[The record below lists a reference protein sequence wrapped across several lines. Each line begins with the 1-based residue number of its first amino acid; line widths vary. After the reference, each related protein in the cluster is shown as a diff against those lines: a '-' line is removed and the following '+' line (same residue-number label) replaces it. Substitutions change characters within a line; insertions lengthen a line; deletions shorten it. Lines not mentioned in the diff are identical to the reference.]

1 MINEEN
7 VSRKLVVKLLDC
19 YLFRTHD
26 THIPGAV
33 EFAIGLFMN
42 PGSLRQRLFA
52 EDIIKSAINRV
63 IRNPFLYWQVPS
75 MHNFLSV
82 LIKSLG
88 AYGNYTDSEWVD
100 VERALRAIIKA
111 EDIQFIP
118 LLRNTLEAFKDR
130 RLKPSN
136 WTDDEVQFEH
146 SLRLSYLAGRLNF
159 LERKRKEQKPDII
172 KAFGQFIGIPRETII
187 PSLHYPDKCKT
198 GAPSAEITIELNMRT
213 AMGGKHDL
221 LMAGL
226 SETSVEFFPE
236 GFFALL
242 PADSGSRDYFSA
254 AKEYPFNGLTCKF
267 KAYPTKGTNRFSLNL
282 KSKGGKRSQAVT
294 GYVAVE

>member
-1 MINEEN
+1 MESTVTVKAIRQTVPYEKLARLASEIPFVSFDEWPILEIRDKAVDAIEGRGIFAEDIKWVEERIRNLINEEN

-52 EDIIKSAINRV
+52 EDIIKSAINRG

-130 RLKPSN
+130 R
-136 WTDDEVQFEH
+136 
-146 SLRLSYLAGRLNF
+146 
-159 LERKRKEQKPDII
+159 
-172 KAFGQFIGIPRETII
+172 
-187 PSLHYPDKCKT
+187 
-198 GAPSAEITIELNMRT
+198 
-213 AMGGKHDL
+213 
-221 LMAGL
+221 
-226 SETSVEFFPE
+226 
-236 GFFALL
+236 
-242 PADSGSRDYFSA
+242 
-254 AKEYPFNGLTCKF
+254 
-267 KAYPTKGTNRFSLNL
+267 
-282 KSKGGKRSQAVT
+282 
-294 GYVAVE
+294 